1 MKCSTRL
8 LRALHTKHLISTRLF
23 TGWLADHLTHV
34 NLAQLGFLA
43 QLIGEY
49 LDDLVHHLG
58 SARHCLRA
66 ACDKLVEVR
75 NSPGKE
81 LLEKVETM
89 LITIIK
95 VRVQDQVPKAL
106 LADGAKL
113 KKINKQALY
122 EANPDVLL
130 SPSTWKQHSPLL
142 AAILPSSSPQWE
154 NLKRR
159 NEALTFKPTVSAD
172 SANPRRQRMAE
183 IQVSRSLLFF
193 FFYLKLIYLL
203 PETRFHLRRHR
214 YASTHIL
221 IL

>member
-1 MKCSTRL
+1 M
-8 LRALHTKHLISTRLF
+8 ISTRLF

-81 LLEKVETM
+81 LLQKVEDM

-95 VRVQDQVPKAL
+95 VSSDQASKKRQKKVDNAAKKKKVFIRRQPGRLVEPLDMEAALSASLYHSLDILTSMGEPKAS
-106 LADGAKL
+106 
-113 KKINKQALY
+113 Q
-122 EANPDVLL
+122 
-130 SPSTWKQHSPLL
+130 
-142 AAILPSSSPQWE
+142 
-154 NLKRR
+154 
-159 NEALTFKPTVSAD
+159 
-172 SANPRRQRMAE
+172 
-183 IQVSRSLLFF
+183 
-193 FFYLKLIYLL
+193 
-203 PETRFHLRRHR
+203 
-214 YASTHIL
+214 
-221 IL
+221 

>member
-49 LDDLVHHLG
+49 LDGLVHHLG

-66 ACDKLVEVR
+66 TCDKLVEVR

-81 LLEKVETM
+81 LLQKVETM

-95 VRVQDQVPKAL
+95 VR
-106 LADGAKL
+106 
-113 KKINKQALY
+113 
-122 EANPDVLL
+122 
-130 SPSTWKQHSPLL
+130 
-142 AAILPSSSPQWE
+142 
-154 NLKRR
+154 
-159 NEALTFKPTVSAD
+159 
-172 SANPRRQRMAE
+172 
-183 IQVSRSLLFF
+183 RSKTKCQKF
-193 FFYLKLIYLL
+193 
-203 PETRFHLRRHR
+203 PNR
-214 YASTHIL
+214 
-221 IL
+221 